1 MEKKVLLNDL
11 VGRGTHIRTEVTPKV
26 VIADGSHPK
35 GEIWDANKM
44 KSILSDYCTKA
55 EVEALIA
62 AALNPNNEENP
73 NSDTE
78 NNNPET
84 PQEPGE

>member
-35 GEIWDANKM
+35 GEIWDANKVV
-44 KSILSDYCTKA
+44 SAISQD
-55 EVEALIA
+55 
-62 AALNPNNEENP
+62 N
-73 NSDTE
+73 
-78 NNNPET
+78 
-84 PQEPGE
+84 

>member
-11 VGRGTHIRTEVTPKV
+11 VGRGTHIRNKVTPKV

-35 GEIWDANKM
+35 GEIWDANKI
-44 KSILSDYCTKA
+44 KSILSDYYTKA

-62 AALNPNNEENP
+62 AALNPNSEET
-73 NSDTE
+73 S
-78 NNNPET
+78 
-84 PQEPGE
+84 QEPGE